1 MLKCQAWERKKG
13 KTSLWPLRR
22 EESRA
27 QNRSQ
32 PVSHLLLSRLS
43 RGSVHPQLDPLSQF
57 YKKVKLARDRE
68 GPLAFQLQAWS
79 VSCLSSSTWN
89 VKSMRYE
96 VLRLWQVQLQL
107 YSILLTLT
115 RDTINT
121 LHTSTL
127 ATAPSS
133 RHLVQNKMNL
143 DGWNDN
149 FNCGVLVCIINKEVL
164 YKTPPNGWSGGGWR
178 CGPHFTFPHQT
189 RVHWFVSPPRLG
201 AWPVAMSSSGSA
213 ALSHSW

>member
-1 MLKCQAWERKKG
+1 MADKTRGRTERNHAKYVFQAALYFTPVTCYNSFRHWYAYKDSLNIHRTSNKGTKCQDIVLKCQAWERKKG

-43 RGSVHPQLDPLSQF
+43 RGSVHLQLDPLSQF

-89 VKSMRYE
+89 VKSMRYW

-107 YSILLTLT
+107 YFTL
-115 RDTINT
+115 
-121 LHTSTL
+121 
-127 ATAPSS
+127 
-133 RHLVQNKMNL
+133 
-143 DGWNDN
+143 
-149 FNCGVLVCIINKEVL
+149 
-164 YKTPPNGWSGGGWR
+164 YPP
-178 CGPHFTFPHQT
+178 HHD
-189 RVHWFVSPPRLG
+189 
-201 AWPVAMSSSGSA
+201 
-213 ALSHSW
+213 